1 MPRTAATDGYP
12 LRAIHSDRPSS
23 RTAACPGPC
32 RISADAVI
40 TTSAPASR
48 YLITSAGPS
57 TPVVAAR
64 EARKCWCRME
74 IQVRGSRASAG
85 LERYTSGTIAR
96 VAARARFICAAI
108 LRRLRLGLGREVGQ
122 GLGESLG
129 ARLGQ
134 PRVLFG
140 LMAQL
145 LLEQGVEHHR
155 ADAAVG
161 QPPDAVDGIRE
172 RGCRGDE

>member
-12 LRAIHSDRPSS
+12 LRAIQPDRPSS

-64 EARKCWCRME
+64 ETLRCRRRME

-85 LERYTSGTIAR
+85 LEVHVRQHREGLGIDVGLQEPVEQHQA
-96 VAARARFICAAI
+96 VRAR
-108 LRRLRLGLGREVGQ
+108 L
-122 GLGESLG
+122 
-129 ARLGQ
+129 
-134 PRVLFG
+134 
-140 LMAQL
+140 
-145 LLEQGVEHHR
+145 
-155 ADAAVG
+155 
-161 QPPDAVDGIRE
+161 
-172 RGCRGDE
+172 